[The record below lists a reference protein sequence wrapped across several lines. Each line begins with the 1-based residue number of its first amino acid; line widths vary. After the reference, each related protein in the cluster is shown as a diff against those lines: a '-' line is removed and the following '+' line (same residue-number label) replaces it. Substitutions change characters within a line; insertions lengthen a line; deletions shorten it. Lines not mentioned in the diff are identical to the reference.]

1 MKEHKPDIRTA
12 VEDLLYILEVEAA
25 RNPARQSAETKAAVR
40 NALSALIG
48 TRQKGLA
55 EAWLSAH
62 TNSAEAQ
69 IER

>member
-12 VEDLLYILEVEAA
+12 VDNLLYILEIQEAK
-25 RNPARQSAETKAAVR
+25 NPARRCPETKAAVR
-40 NALSALIG
+40 DTLYTLIG
-48 TRQKGLA
+48 TRQRTRA

-62 TNSAEAQ
+62 TNSAQ